1 MVTYWK
7 NTILAIWDKVSADV
21 KKEFHR
27 ELVNNKTFLNSHIKS
42 FVDEATNLHDKEI
55 PKQVLIV
62 LVWQ

>member
-42 FVDEATNLHDKEI
+42 FVDKATDFYDKEI

-62 LVWQ
+62 LGWQ

>member
-1 MVTYWK
+1 M
-7 NTILAIWDKVSADV
+7 LAIWDKVSADV

-42 FVDEATNLHDKEI
+42 FVDKATDFYDKEI

-62 LVWQ
+62 LGWQ